1 LTPVD
6 QEVDVIRHEAVRNNR
21 HVEFGG
27 RWQNLLEHCIDHLGD
42 SEKGLTL
49 GRAEREEITL
59 KSDVQPRIESRSRGE
74 SAARATF
81 DR

>member
-27 RWQNLLEHCIDHLGD
+27 RWQKLLEHRIDHLGD
-42 SEKGLTL
+42 REK
-49 GRAEREEITL
+49 A
-59 KSDVQPRIESRSRGE
+59 
-74 SAARATF
+74 
-81 DR
+81 